1 LVWAILIDVASIPTF
16 GIAVF
21 LAPVGVALSVV
32 AYKRAPRN
40 AVFWIGATLNAL
52 ALLGLL

>member
-1 LVWAILIDVASIPTF
+1 
-16 GIAVF
+16 
-21 LAPVGVALSVV
+21 VGVALSVV